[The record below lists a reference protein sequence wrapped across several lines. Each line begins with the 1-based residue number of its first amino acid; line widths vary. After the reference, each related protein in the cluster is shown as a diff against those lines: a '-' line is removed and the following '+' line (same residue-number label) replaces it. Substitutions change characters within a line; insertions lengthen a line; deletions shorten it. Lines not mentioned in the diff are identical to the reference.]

1 MKYLFYSL
9 VPMSIVVFLLLFI
22 FRSSSVTGNSKTIII
37 NGNPIQVEIADN
49 DALRTQGLSGRK
61 SLATNSGMLFI
72 YPKAGIYAF
81 WMKEMQFPLDFI
93 WINGDTVA
101 DLMKDVPAQETNDL
115 LTLPNYQSNTPVDKA
130 LELNAGSIAR
140 LNIKIGDKIKY

>member
-9 VPMSIVVFLLLFI
+9 VPISIVVFLLLFI
-22 FRSSSVTGNSKTIII
+22 FRSSSAIENSKTIII
-37 NGNPIQVEIADN
+37 NGNSIQVEIADN

-72 YPKAGIYAF
+72 YPRAGIYSF

-93 WINGDTVA
+93 WISGDTVA
-101 DLMKDVPAQETNDL
+101 DLMKDVPAPETNDL
-115 LTLPNYQSNTPVDKA
+115 LVLPTYQSNTPVDKA
-130 LELNAGSIAR
+130 LELNAGSIDR
-140 LNIKIGDKIKY
+140 LTIKIGDKIKY

>member
-9 VPMSIVVFLLLFI
+9 VPISIVVFLLLFI
-22 FRSSSVTGNSKTIII
+22 FRSSSVTGNSKTVII

-72 YPKAGIYAF
+72 YPKAGIYSF

-101 DLMKDVPAQETNDL
+101 DLMKDVPAPETNDL
-115 LTLPNYQSNTPVDKA
+115 LVLSTYQSNTPVDKA
-130 LELNAGSIAR
+130 LELNAGSIDR
-140 LNIKIGDKIKY
+140 LTIKIGDKIKY